1 MEVLPPADQLMNEC
15 SMSRHRDAETSRS
28 GIRCSTFLRI
38 AHVILFWRTRSDD
51 VGLDQLLSH
60 ASIDVKI

>member
-28 GIRCSTFLRI
+28 GVRCITFLRI
-38 AHVILFWRTRSDD
+38 AHVILFGELEAMILVW
-51 VGLDQLLSH
+51 
-60 ASIDVKI
+60 INC

>member
-28 GIRCSTFLRI
+28 GIRCITFLRI

-51 VGLDQLLSH
+51 IGLDQLLSH
-60 ASIDVKI
+60 ASIDVEI